1 MLKTGLA
8 IQTKRFLMP
17 PDEETVVEEG
27 ITTSETEALSPQQ
40 DTLTQEESI
49 APEALNIE
57 SVQDRN
63 WRQMRERIEELQQ
76 SNNRLTEAVGRSSAP
91 PKQEVNLPDW
101 DNVDDEDLLTKKQT
115 MGVAEKVAAEAVRK
129 ALQQREYEQAPK
141 LIESEMQDYSQ
152 VVTPE
157 NVERLKQTN
166 PRLAASLGDVKDPY
180 AQGALAYSY
189 IKSQGIYKEN
199 ADVNNRQRALA
210 NSKKPLPVTEAKP
223 SNALESANAYANGLT
238 PEVKQKLF
246 AEMQAAIR
254 KG

>member
-1 MLKTGLA
+1 MSEV
-8 IQTKRFLMP
+8 
-17 PDEETVVEEG
+17 EETVVEEG
-27 ITTSETEALSPQQ
+27 IATPEA
-40 DTLTQEESI
+40 
-49 APEALNIE
+49 EALNAQLDTE
-57 SVQDRN
+57 THQEPVTPEENPQDRN
-63 WRQMRERIEELQQ
+63 WRQVRDRIEELERSNSQLTNAVKQQ
-76 SNNRLTEAVGRSSAP
+76 HVKP
-91 PKQEVNLPDW
+91 VMDEVIPDW
-101 DNVDDEDLLTKKQT
+101 AGVDDEDLLTKKQT

-129 ALQQREYEQAPK
+129 ALQKREYDQAPK
-141 LIESEMQDYSQ
+141 LIEDEMKDYSS

-189 IKSQGIYKEN
+189 IKSQGIYKESDE
-199 ADVNNRQRALA
+199 AGNRQRALA
-210 NSKKPLPVTEAKP
+210 NAKKPLPVSAAKP

-238 PEVKQKLF
+238 PEVKKQLF

>member
-1 MLKTGLA
+1 MQA
-8 IQTKRFLMP
+8 
-17 PDEETVVEEG
+17 DETVVDEG
-27 ITTSETEALSPQQ
+27 IATPDAETLNQQ
-40 DTLTQEESI
+40 LDVPPQEEPI
-49 APEALNIE
+49 APEPVDVE
-57 SVQDRN
+57 SAQDRN

-76 SNNRLTEAVGRSSAP
+76 SNNRLTEAVGRSAAP
-91 PKQEVNLPDW
+91 PKQEVNIPDYES
-101 DNVDDEDLLTKKQT
+101 VDDEDLLTKKQT
-115 MGVAEKVAAEAVRK
+115 RAVAKMEAAQAVK
-129 ALQQREYEQAPK
+129 EALQQREYNEAPK
-141 LIESEMQDYSQ
+141 LIETEMQDYSQ

-199 ADVNNRQRALA
+199 EGANNRQRAMD
-210 NSKKPLPVTEAKP
+210 NSKKPLPVTAAKP

>member
-1 MLKTGLA
+1 MSEV
-8 IQTKRFLMP
+8 
-17 PDEETVVEEG
+17 EETVVDQG
-27 ITTSETEALSPQQ
+27 IAPPEAEALNQQ
-40 DTLTQEESI
+40 LDVPPQEELI
-49 APEALNIE
+49 APEPVDVE
-57 SVQDRN
+57 SAQDRN

-76 SNNRLTEAVGRSSAP
+76 SNNRLTEAVSRKSAP
-91 PKQEVNLPDW
+91 PKPEEMLPDW
-101 DNVDDEDLLTKKQT
+101 AGVDDEDLLTKKQT

-129 ALQQREYEQAPK
+129 ALQQREYNEAPK
-141 LIESEMQDYSQ
+141 LIETEMQDYSQ

-199 ADVNNRQRALA
+199 DGANNKQRAMD
-210 NSKKPLPVTEAKP
+210 NSKKPLPVTAAKP

>member
-1 MLKTGLA
+1 MQA
-8 IQTKRFLMP
+8 
-17 PDEETVVEEG
+17 DETVVNEG
-27 ITTSETEALSPQQ
+27 IAPPEADALIQL
-40 DTLTQEESI
+40 DTPPQEESL
-49 APEALNIE
+49 APEPVDTE

-76 SNNRLTEAVGRSSAP
+76 SNNRLTEAVGRKSTP
-91 PKQEVNLPDW
+91 PVQEEILPDW
-101 DNVDDEDLLTKKQT
+101 AGVDDEDLLTKKQT

-129 ALQQREYEQAPK
+129 ALQDREYKEAPK
-141 LIESEMQDYSQ
+141 LIENEMQDYEQ

-157 NVERLKQTN
+157 NVERLRQTN

-189 IKSQGIYKEN
+189 IKSNGIYKESGG
-199 ADVNNRQRALA
+199 AQNRQRAMD
-210 NSKKPLPVTEAKP
+210 NSRKPLPVTAAKP

-238 PEVKQKLF
+238 PEVKNKLY

>member
-1 MLKTGLA
+1 MSEV
-8 IQTKRFLMP
+8 
-17 PDEETVVEEG
+17 EETVVEEG
-27 ITTSETEALSPQQ
+27 IATPEA
-40 DTLTQEESI
+40 
-49 APEALNIE
+49 EALNAQLDTETHQEPIE
-57 SVQDRN
+57 SEESPQDKN
-63 WRQMRERIEELQQ
+63 WRQVRERIEELERANSQLSNAVKQQ
-76 SNNRLTEAVGRSSAP
+76 HTKPVMD
-91 PKQEVNLPDW
+91 EVIPDW
-101 DNVDDEDLLTKKQT
+101 AGVDDEDLLTKKQT

-141 LIESEMQDYSQ
+141 LIEDEMKDYSR

-189 IKSQGIYKEN
+189 IKSQGIYKDN
-199 ADVNNRQRALA
+199 DGANNKQRAMD
-210 NSKKPLPVTEAKP
+210 NSKKPLPVTAAKP

-238 PEVKQKLF
+238 PEVKKQLF